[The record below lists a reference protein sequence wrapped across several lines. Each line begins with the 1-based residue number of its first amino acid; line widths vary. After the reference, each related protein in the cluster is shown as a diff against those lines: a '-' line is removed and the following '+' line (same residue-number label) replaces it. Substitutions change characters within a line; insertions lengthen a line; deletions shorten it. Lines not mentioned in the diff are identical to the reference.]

1 MQKRIT
7 LLLTGIM
14 ILVSSSLCAQLFDF
28 ENAVIPNTWTGNTT
42 DFQISKA
49 NQLQLN
55 APVGASQSA
64 VAWPSLNLTNCSWEF
79 LVRYDFAAS
88 TTNYAL
94 FYLYSTEEN
103 LNTTSNSSYYLK
115 IGGIAGSSDK
125 IELYYQQGNTKYK
138 VLESQAGMVGAS
150 KVACRIQ
157 VIKNAQ
163 GIWTLNTD
171 NTGSYNF
178 IEQATAK
185 HWESQNFNFSGIRC
199 VYSATRRNKFFWDD
213 IHIWVPFSLDQ
224 YQFDNDSILILH
236 FNQPIASYNSIQI
249 DADFGGTYTLA
260 FGLDFITLTFEKP
273 LAAKTYKVNFQN
285 IFSIHSNEQY
295 IGILELIN
303 EMHYYVGQLRISEFM
318 SDPSPS
324 VGLPEV
330 EWIELVNTSSRAM
343 DVKNICISD
352 PSKRTKLPTYILQPK
367 AALFVCSA
375 NMCPLFHMD
384 NCIEVAALP
393 SLNNNADSIFVWA
406 NDTLLLDYVHYDI
419 ALLEKGYK
427 LYGGYS
433 IVRKEVSE
441 NCFFSQELKFSDDLN
456 GGSPGIAPMF
466 VHPPPLTFNAQIIS
480 DTEVELKMNG
490 SIVLNRNF
498 ISNPLSIISMA
509 NKSSRY
515 ETNYLFKCMHVF
527 EAGKAY
533 ECSIDSVIT
542 CRNLQQSVHIT
553 IPLIYPKAAQK
564 NDLYINEILYNPVVG
579 GVDFIELYN
588 SSNAYVQLR
597 KCHLYNNSSNKI
609 LHLFLTDN
617 IVIAPHAYIVLTTDT
632 AILKQHYS
640 NAKQHTLIQCKKL
653 VSLPDDGG
661 SLMLIASNGDTLDY
675 IEYRDDFQ
683 NKLLRNYEGYSLEK
697 INSTNPFFAP
707 DNWTSSAVMATPG
720 YENSQQVSS
729 TSYESKSFY
738 CAPCHASV
746 NLNGVNDFV
755 LLHLNPLT
763 QGAFG
768 SMRIF
773 GLNGDILANIFIN
786 QLLSYENTFKWNGLK
801 QNGEVLTDGIYVAVA
816 EWWTS
821 DGKVN
826 TAKIAISTSQY

>member
-1 MQKRIT
+1 
-7 LLLTGIM
+7 M

-42 DFQISKA
+42 DFQISNA

-64 VAWPSLNLTNCSWEF
+64 VAWPSLCLTNCSWEF

-103 LNTTSNSSYYLK
+103 LNATTNSCYYLK

-138 VLESQAGMVGAS
+138 VLESEAGVVGAS

-163 GIWTLNTD
+163 GIWALNTD
-171 NTGSYNF
+171 NTGGYNF

-185 HWESQNFNFSGIRC
+185 HWEAQNFNFSGIRC
-199 VYSATRRNKFFWDD
+199 VYSSTRRDKFFWDD
-213 IHIWVPFSLDQ
+213 IHICVPFSLDQ
-224 YQFDNDSILILH
+224 YQFDNDSTLILH
-236 FNQPIASYNSIQI
+236 FNQTIASYDSIQI
-249 DADFGGTYTLA
+249 DADFGVTYTLA
-260 FGLDFITLTFEKP
+260 FGLDFLTLTFEKS
-273 LAAKTYKVNFQN
+273 LAAKTYKVNFKN
-285 IFSIHSNEQY
+285 IFSVITNEQY
-295 IGILELIN
+295 IGSLEIIN

-343 DVKNICISD
+343 DVKNISISD
-352 PSKRTKLPTYILQPK
+352 PSTRGKLPTYILQPK
-367 AALFVCSA
+367 AALFICSA
-375 NMCPLFHMD
+375 KMCALFQMD
-384 NCIEVAALP
+384 NCIEVGALP
-393 SLNNNADSIFVWA
+393 SLNNSADSIFVWA
-406 NDTLLLDYVHYDI
+406 NDTLLLDYVHYEI

-427 LYGGYS
+427 AEGGYS
-433 IVRKEVSE
+433 IVRKNISE
-441 NCFFSQELKFSDDLN
+441 NCLFLQELKFSDDLN
-456 GGSPGIAPMF
+456 GGSPGIAPVF
-466 VHPPPLTFNAQIIS
+466 VNPPPLTFNVQIIS
-480 DTEVELKMNG
+480 DTEVELKLDG
-490 SIVLNRNF
+490 AITLNQNF
-498 ISNPLSIISMA
+498 ISNPLDILPMK
-509 NKSSRY
+509 NNSSKY
-515 ETNYLFKCMHVF
+515 ETNYLIKCAHTF
-527 EAGKAY
+527 EPGKAY
-533 ECSIDSVIT
+533 ECTIDSIIM
-542 CRNLQQSVHIT
+542 CKNLQQSVHLT
-553 IPLIYPKAAQK
+553 IPLIYPKKAQK
-564 NDLYINEILYNPVVG
+564 NELYINEILYNPLSG
-579 GVDFIELYN
+579 GVDFIEIYN
-588 SSNAYVQLR
+588 SSDAYIQLG

-609 LHLFLTDN
+609 SHMFLTDDV
-617 IVIAPHAYIVLTTDT
+617 VIAPYAYIVLTADT
-632 AILKQHYS
+632 IILKQHYS

-653 VSLPDDGG
+653 VSLPDGGG
-661 SLMLIASNGDTLDY
+661 SLLLIANNGDTLDF

-683 NKLLRNYEGYSLEK
+683 NRLLRNSEGYSLEK
-697 INSTNPFFAP
+697 IHSTNSVFSP
-707 DNWTSSAVMATPG
+707 DNWTSSAVRATPG
-720 YENSQQVSS
+720 YENSQQASS
-729 TSYESKSFY
+729 DSHENKSFY

-763 QGAFG
+763 QDAFG
-768 SMRIF
+768 SIRIF
-773 GLNGDILANIFIN
+773 GLNGDILANLFIN
-786 QLLSYENTFKWNGLK
+786 QLLSYENTFIWNGLK

>member
-1 MQKRIT
+1 M
-7 LLLTGIM
+7 LTGIM
-14 ILVSSSLCAQLFDF
+14 ILVSSSLCAQSFDF
-28 ENAVIPNTWTGNTT
+28 DNAVIPNTWTGNTT
-42 DFQISKA
+42 DFQISIA

-64 VAWPSLNLTNCSWEF
+64 VAWPSLSLTNCSWEF

-103 LNTTSNSSYYLK
+103 LNATTNSCYYLK
-115 IGGIAGSSDK
+115 IGGIAGNSDK

-138 VLESQAGMVGAS
+138 VLESQTGVVGAS

-157 VIKNAQ
+157 VIKNAE
-163 GIWTLNTD
+163 GLWTLNAD
-171 NTGSYNF
+171 NTGGYNF

-185 HWESQNFNFSGIRC
+185 HWEAKNFNFSGLRC
-199 VYSATRRNKFFWDD
+199 IYSSTRRDKFFWDD
-213 IHIWVPFSLDQ
+213 IHIQVPFSLDR
-224 YQFDNDSILILH
+224 YYFENDSILIFY
-236 FNQPIASYNSIQI
+236 FNQAIVPNNSIQI
-249 DADFGGTYTLA
+249 NENFGIHYTYT
-260 FGLDFITLTFEKP
+260 FGLDFLTLTFEKS
-273 LAAKTYKVNFQN
+273 LAAKTYKVKFQN
-285 IFSIHSNEQY
+285 LFSVHSNEY
-295 IGILELIN
+295 IGTFELIN
-303 EMHYYVGQLRISEFM
+303 EMHYYMGQLRISEFM

-352 PSKRTKLPTYILQPK
+352 PSKRAKLPTYILQPK
-367 AALFVCSA
+367 AALFICSA
-375 NMCPLFHMD
+375 HMCSLFHIE
-384 NCIEVAALP
+384 NCIEVTVLP

-419 ALLEKGYK
+419 AMLEKGYK
-427 LYGGYS
+427 SDGGYS
-433 IVRKEVSE
+433 IVRNNISE
-441 NCFFSQELKFSDDLN
+441 SCLFLQELKFSDDLT
-456 GGSPGIAPMF
+456 GGSPGIAPVF

-480 DTEVELKMNG
+480 DTEVELKING
-490 SIVLNRNF
+490 SIMLNQNF
-498 ISNPLSIISMA
+498 ISNPLSMLSMV
-509 NKSSRY
+509 NQSSRY
-515 ETNYLFKCMHVF
+515 EMNYLFTFTHTF

-533 ECSIDSVIT
+533 ECTIDSIIT
-542 CRNLQQSVHIT
+542 CKNLQQSVYVT
-553 IPLIYPKAAQK
+553 IPLIYPKVAQK
-564 NDLYINEILYNPVVG
+564 NDVYINEILYNPTVG
-579 GVDFIELYN
+579 GVDFIEIYN
-588 SSNAYVQLR
+588 SSAAYIQLG

-609 LHLFLTDN
+609 SHMLLTGN
-617 IVIAPHAYIVLTTDT
+617 VVIAPYTYTVLTADT
-632 AILKQHYS
+632 VILKQHYS

-653 VSLPDDGG
+653 VPLPDGGG

-683 NKLLRNYEGYSLEK
+683 NRLLRNSEGYSLEK
-697 INSTNPFFAP
+697 INSTNPVFIP
-707 DNWTSSAVMATPG
+707 DNWTSSAVRATPG
-720 YENSQQVSS
+720 YENSQKASS
-729 TSYESKSFY
+729 DSHENKSFY
-738 CAPCHASV
+738 CTPCHASV

-763 QGAFG
+763 QDAFG
-768 SMRIF
+768 SIRIF
-773 GLNGDILANIFIN
+773 GLNGDILANIFVN

-826 TAKIAISTSQY
+826 TSKIAISTSQY